1 MTART
6 YEPYEG
12 AKLER
17 MTADAEAIIARYPQ
31 ARSALLPMLH
41 LVQSEDGFVSADGI
55 AFCAARLGLTAA
67 EVSAVATFYSQ
78 FKRHPNGRYTVGVC
92 TNTLCAIMGGDA
104 IFDELSEHLG
114 IGHDETTADG
124 AITLERI
131 ECNAACDYAPVMM
144 INWEFFDEQTPES
157 ALEIVDRLIA
167 GEPVAPTRGAASVCT
182 FKEVSRVLAGF
193 PDGRA
198 DEGVS
203 AGPASLAG
211 LRLAREKG
219 WTAPAVGD
227 APAGAAPAKA
237 DAAQGAAAQDDA
249 AEPAAEGGAGK
260 GDGKAAKPAARSRG
274 KAGAKAGTTPA
285 AKSGARAAK
294 SKPAPGDE
302 QSSVDTPSAPPSG
315 GTAGTESGR
324 KASEEA

>member
-1 MTART
+1 MFS

-12 AKLER
+12 AKVER
-17 MTADAEAIIARYPQ
+17 MTADAEAIKARYPQ

-55 AFCAARLGLTAA
+55 AFCAERLGLTAA

-144 INWEFFDEQTPES
+144 INWEFFDEQTPAS

-167 GEPVAPTRGAASVCT
+167 GEPVAPTRGPSSVGT
-182 FKEVSRVLAGF
+182 FTEVSRVLAGF

-203 AGPASLAG
+203 AGPATLAG
-211 LRLAREKG
+211 LALARENG
-219 WTAPAVGD
+219 WTAPAGGS
-227 APAGAAPAKA
+227 AAAAPAEDDGKGARSGAKA
-237 DAAQGAAAQDDA
+237 GSRTGTARS
-249 AEPAAEGGAGK
+249 
-260 GDGKAAKPAARSRG
+260 GDGKSGAKTGA
-274 KAGAKAGTTPA
+274 KAGAKTGAKTG
-285 AKSGARAAK
+285 AKSE
-294 SKPAPGDE
+294 PAPGGE